1 MKALF
6 LFISIITVATIGIGG
21 NTYAANPL
29 EEACS
34 VTSKSKDKTSEASA
48 CQVDETKNPISGG
61 TDSLLFKIS
70 VMVSALAGS
79 IAVIMMIVA
88 GISMMTAGGDSQ
100 KFGNARNTVIFAAVG
115 LIIIAIAQSLI
126 SFVIIKATTP

>member
-1 MKALF
+1 MSLIA
-6 LFISIITVATIGIGG
+6 VTIVGAGIGG
-21 NTYAANPL
+21 SPAYADNPL
-29 EEACS
+29 GDACS
-34 VTSKSKDKTSEASA
+34 EKKIKDLPDAKKPSA
-48 CQVDETKNPISGG
+48 CQVDGSKNPISGG

-70 VMVSALAGS
+70 IMVSAVAGS

-88 GISMMTAGGDSQ
+88 GISMMTSGGDSQ
-100 KFGNARNTVIFAAVG
+100 KFGNARNTVIFAVVG